1 MKELYVLNYAID
13 ALSIVFEL
21 FASRLWMSFDETP
34 IHSIVNS
41 LVSIFVMVDY
51 ILSVGKVKIHS

>member
-1 MKELYVLNYAID
+1 MLNYAID